1 MSVRH
6 CKRGALFAGASIA
19 VAALLP
25 SAPAL
30 AQDAS
35 PFRPERFDDDWSD
48 VGDGDAPYGAQF
60 KNMAVTDGVTLSVG
74 GDARWRFSVLDAP
87 RLGLAGVDDDEW
99 LLQRLLLHADL
110 RFNDNARIFVQLG
123 AHDGIGREIP
133 AATDDNSADVQQ
145 AFFDI
150 YANALGGR
158 LTLRAGRQELSLGPR
173 FTTTRDSGNVRQ
185 RHDLVRLIYAHG
197 PWRAD
202 LFGGNPVVD
211 ERGAFDDDADIGQ
224 DFYGARIERTLGATV
239 LDVYAYELDRD
250 TATLGGVTE
259 NDDRVSVGA
268 RLSGRKGALD
278 FDSELIIQRGA
289 FGEDDIRA
297 LGGTVDIGWRF
308 ADAPLAPRVGGRFTY
323 GSGDADLGDDTQ
335 GTFAPPFPNSQWF
348 GQNGLASFSN
358 TVETAALM
366 ALTPAEHVTVNLKLS
381 SVWRSETADFA
392 YAGNTALAGTSGGD
406 DAFVGRAAAI
416 SLAWRPNDNVLI
428 NPYLSYVAVGD
439 DLLSRGAHDVTYT
452 HLSVTLRF

>member
-1 MSVRH
+1 MSATYR
-6 CKRGALFAGASIA
+6 KRSRLFAGAGIA
-19 VAALLP
+19 IAALLP
-25 SAPAL
+25 AAPAF

-35 PFRPERFDDDWSD
+35 PFRPERFDEDWRGVAAD
-48 VGDGDAPYGAQF
+48 EAPFGAQF
-60 KNMAVTDGVTLSVG
+60 KNMTVVEGVTLSVG

-87 RLGLAGVDDDEW
+87 RLGLGGAEDDEW

-110 RFNDNARIFVQLG
+110 RFNHNARIFVQLG

-133 AATDDNSADVQQ
+133 AATDDNRADVQQ

-150 YANALGGR
+150 YADALGGK
-158 LTLRAGRQELSLGPR
+158 LTFRAGRQELSLGPR

-185 RHDLVRLIYAHG
+185 RHDLLRLIYTNG

-202 LFGGNPVVD
+202 LFGGSPVVD
-211 ERGAFDDDADIGQ
+211 ERGAFDDNADVGQ

-250 TATLGGVTE
+250 TASLGGGTQ
-259 NDDRVSVGA
+259 NDDRVSIGA
-268 RLSGRKGALD
+268 RFSGRKGDMD
-278 FDSELIIQRGA
+278 FDSEVMIQRGA
-289 FGEDDIRA
+289 FGGDDIRA
-297 LGGTVDIGWRF
+297 VGGAVDLGWRF
-308 ADAPLAPRVGGRFTY
+308 PDAPLAPRISGRFTY
-323 GSGDADLGDDTQ
+323 GSGDSDLADDTQ

-358 TVETAALM
+358 TIETATLV
-366 ALTPAEHVTVNLKLS
+366 ALTPAEHLTLNLKFS

-392 YAGNTALAGTSGGD
+392 YAGNNALAGTSGGD
-406 DAFVGRAAAI
+406 DAFVGRAAAV

-428 NPYLSYVAVGD
+428 NPYISYVDLGD
-439 DLLSRGAHDVTYT
+439 DLTSRGAHDVLYT